1 MFRKI
6 GRSQEFPPC
15 LDGHYNSQKSSS
27 IPLGV
32 WNDEG
37 VGWWHKSEYLQS
49 KYLKCKRFAENM
61 NFLITQ
67 FLFQISANDWLQ
79 YCQLWKLLKHWQLKD
94 LATLGSSYVM
104 KFDRVVLIEIC
115 FKCICSVL
123 SYENSQNVRFRLH
136 QVTKYT
142 LKHPELKFYQY
153 NYKAQTIL
161 SSEIATSHSIEI
173 HNNHS
178 TIQVT
183 YYWNSVLPLSGK
195 MLPINS
201 AQDLQSAR
209 KIIYLSIS
217 TGYF

>member
-1 MFRKI
+1 
-6 GRSQEFPPC
+6 
-15 LDGHYNSQKSSS
+15 
-27 IPLGV
+27 
-32 WNDEG
+32 
-37 VGWWHKSEYLQS
+37 
-49 KYLKCKRFAENM
+49 
-61 NFLITQ
+61 
-67 FLFQISANDWLQ
+67 
-79 YCQLWKLLKHWQLKD
+79 
-94 LATLGSSYVM
+94 M

-123 SYENSQNVRFRLH
+123 SYENSQKFRFRLH
-136 QVTKYT
+136 HQVTRYT

-183 YYWNSVLPLSGK
+183 YYSNSVLPLSGK

-209 KIIYLSIS
+209 QIIYLSRQVTSRGLGPNLIA
-217 TGYF
+217 TRRFQVHYLTPQLTPYFKGRDSIRAKLLIA